1 MPTATTFQAKG
12 RRNGFPL
19 CIPEFN
25 CTIGS
30 SSIYHPDIEDYITL
44 GGFKGSDGGTPSQTQ
59 LNTSLA
65 NAMKLFWNL
74 HGLNVTSGLVSADA
88 ANNIS
93 KTVAFTYEEPTG
105 TFTNYSYTASASSSA
120 TLPNTSFPSVT
131 STSDSPNDR
140 ICDSSPDWR
149 SEWARSALNDNESNS
164 DSDSGTGGGSSVSTT
179 SGSAVEGLGSGP
191 PHGFYF
197 QAKPSV
203 LTTGTFPEGYAMS
216 IRRFM
221 DSGNFV
227 GYGILPMI
235 RSAAYSVGCR
245 TTMLGSAEGQ
255 LDSSCFAGI
264 SIDLSSVV
272 FEETVGQ
279 FEPTNIEI
287 NEVTVSGI
295 PFYFITGFYGS
306 TSEVTMT
313 VEGKKVTFVGL
324 GSTLDN
330 DVNVENPS
338 DSGRYTNRVTTTTV
352 SNSSSFKFEFEID
365 ALDFYTYS

>member
-1 MPTATTFQAKG
+1 MPTATSFTALG
-12 RRNGFPL
+12 RGNGFPL

-59 LNTSLA
+59 LNTSFV

-88 ANNIS
+88 ASNIS

-140 ICDSSPDWR
+140 ICDSSRDWR

-164 DSDSGTGGGSSVSTT
+164 DSDSGTGGGSSVLTT
-179 SGSAVEGLGSGP
+179 SGSGVEGLGSGP
-191 PHGFYF
+191 PYDFYF
-197 QAKPSV
+197 QAKP
-203 LTTGTFPEGYAMS
+203 FPEGYAMS

-245 TTMLGSAEGQ
+245 ATGSGAAQ
-255 LDSSCFAGI
+255 PDSSCNAGI

-324 GSTLDN
+324 GSTLDD

-338 DSGRYTNRVTTTTV
+338 DSGKYTNRVNTTTV